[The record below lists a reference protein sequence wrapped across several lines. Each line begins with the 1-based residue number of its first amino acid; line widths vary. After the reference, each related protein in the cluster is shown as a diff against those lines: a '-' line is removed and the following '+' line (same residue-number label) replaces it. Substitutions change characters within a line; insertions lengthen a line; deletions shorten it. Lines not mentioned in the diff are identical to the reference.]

1 MKIIYLI
8 AGTYR
13 AAGMERVLANKAD
26 WLASRGYDVLIV
38 TTDQLGREP
47 AFRLDPSIRS
57 VDLDIN
63 YEENNGGRFLNKVL
77 HYPLKQW
84 RHRRRLSALLKAE
97 KADVVVSMFCNDAA
111 FLPFIKDGSRK
122 VLEIHFSR
130 FKRLQY
136 GRKGLWALADRFRSR
151 NDLRVVS
158 RFDRFVVLTQE
169 DRGYWEAEAALPNIC
184 VIPNA
189 RTFAPAVA
197 PEMPAAG
204 PGMSAANPAA
214 LAVGLG
220 APAAQPSA
228 TAVTPAP
235 SGSATSGGIV
245 LAAGRYNAQKAFDRL
260 IEIWKTVAP
269 QAPGWK
275 LRIAG
280 EGELRQALQ
289 QQIDA
294 AGLHNSVIL
303 GKAEGDIR
311 DFYAAADIYAL
322 TSLYEGLPMVLL
334 EAQSSGL
341 PIVAM
346 ACKCGPRDV
355 VTDGEDGFLV
365 PEGDNEAMADKLL
378 ELIND
383 PALRHRM
390 GAAALRASDRFDE
403 AAVMQRWTGLF
414 RCQ

>member
-13 AAGMERVLANKAD
+13 AAGMERVLANKAN
-26 WLASRGYDVLIV
+26 WLASHGYDVMVV
-38 TTDQLGREP
+38 TTDQRGREP

-57 VDLDIN
+57 VDLGIN
-63 YEENNGGRFLNKVL
+63 YEENNGGGFLNKVL
-77 HYPLKQW
+77 RYPFKQL
-84 RHRRRLSALLKAE
+84 RHRRLLTALLKAE

-169 DRGYWEAEAALPNIC
+169 DRGYWEADAALPNIC

-189 RTFAPAVA
+189 RTFAPAAVSSDSPDTA
-197 PEMPAAG
+197 S
-204 PGMSAANPAA
+204 SA
-214 LAVGLG
+214 
-220 APAAQPSA
+220 
-228 TAVTPAP
+228 
-235 SGSATSGGIV
+235 GIV

-260 IEIWKTVAP
+260 IEVWKTVAP
-269 QAPGWK
+269 KAPGWK

-280 EGELRQALQ
+280 DGELRQALQ
-289 QQIDA
+289 HQIDA
-294 AGLHNSVIL
+294 AGLHDSVIL

-311 DFYAAADIYAL
+311 ELYAAADIYAL

-365 PEGDNEAMADKLL
+365 PEGDNAAMADKLL

-403 AAVMQRWTGLF
+403 AAIMQRWTALF
-414 RCQ
+414 ADLTKVTGA

>member
-13 AAGMERVLANKAD
+13 AAGMERVLANKAG

-38 TTDQLGREP
+38 TTDQRGREP

-57 VDLDIN
+57 VDLGIN
-63 YEENNGGRFLNKVL
+63 YEENNGGGFLNKL
-77 HYPLKQW
+77 LRYPFKQL
-84 RHRRRLSALLKAE
+84 RHRSRLSALLKAE

-111 FLPFIKDGSRK
+111 FLPSIKDGSRK

-136 GRKGLWALADRFRSR
+136 GRRGFWALADRFRSR

-158 RFDRFVVLTQE
+158 RFDRFVVLTRE
-169 DRGYWEAEAALPNIC
+169 DRGYWEADAALPNIC

-189 RTFAPAVA
+189 RTFAPA
-197 PEMPAAG
+197 
-204 PGMSAANPAA
+204 
-214 LAVGLG
+214 
-220 APAAQPSA
+220 
-228 TAVTPAP
+228 AP
-235 SGSATSGGIV
+235 SGTATSSAGTV

-260 IEIWKTVAP
+260 IEVWKTVAP

-280 EGELRQALQ
+280 DGELRQALQ

-294 AGLHNSVIL
+294 AGLHDSVIL

-311 DFYAAADIYAL
+311 DLYASADIYAL

-334 EAQSSGL
+334 EAQASGL

-355 VTDGEDGFLV
+355 VTDGKDGFLV
-365 PEGDNEAMADKLL
+365 PEGDNAAMADRML

-390 GAAALRASDRFDE
+390 GAAALKASDRFDE
-403 AAVMQRWTGLF
+403 AAIMQRWTALF

>member
-13 AAGMERVLANKAD
+13 AAGMERVLANKAN
-26 WLASRGYDVLIV
+26 WLASRGYDVLVV
-38 TTDQLGREP
+38 TTDQRGREP

-63 YEENNGGRFLNKVL
+63 YEENNGGGFLNKVL
-77 HYPLKQW
+77 RYPFKQL

-111 FLPFIKDGSRK
+111 FLPSIKDGSRK

-169 DRGYWEAEAALPNIC
+169 DRGYWEADAALPNIC

-189 RTFAPAVA
+189 RTFAPAA
-197 PEMPAAG
+197 SSDSPDTAS
-204 PGMSAANPAA
+204 SA
-214 LAVGLG
+214 
-220 APAAQPSA
+220 
-228 TAVTPAP
+228 
-235 SGSATSGGIV
+235 GIV

-260 IEIWKTVAP
+260 IEVWKTVSP

-280 EGELRQALQ
+280 DGELRQALQ

-294 AGLHNSVIL
+294 AGLHDSVIL

-311 DFYAAADIYAL
+311 DLYAAADIYAL

-334 EAQSSGL
+334 EAQASGL

-365 PEGDNEAMADKLL
+365 PEGDNAAMADKLL

-403 AAVMQRWTGLF
+403 AAVMQRWTSLF

>member
-13 AAGMERVLANKAD
+13 AAGMERVLANKAN

-38 TTDQLGREP
+38 TTDQRGREP

-57 VDLDIN
+57 VDLGIN
-63 YEENNGGRFLNKVL
+63 YEENNGGGFLNKVL
-77 HYPLKQW
+77 RYPFKQL

-111 FLPFIKDGSRK
+111 FLPSIKDGSRK

-169 DRGYWEAEAALPNIC
+169 DRGYWEADVALPNIC

-189 RTFAPAVA
+189 RTFAPAAA
-197 PEMPAAG
+197 PEMPVA
-204 PGMSAANPAA
+204 SPAA
-214 LAVGLG
+214 PADGSG
-220 APAAQPSA
+220 MPAAQPSA
-228 TAVTPAP
+228 PAVSSDSPDTASSYGT
-235 SGSATSGGIV
+235 V

-260 IEIWKTVAP
+260 IDVWKTVAP

-280 EGELRQALQ
+280 DGELRQALQ
-289 QQIDA
+289 HQIDV
-294 AGLHNSVIL
+294 AGLHDSVIL

-311 DFYAAADIYAL
+311 DLYAAADIYAL

-334 EAQSSGL
+334 EAQASGL

-365 PEGDNEAMADKLL
+365 PEGDNAAMADKLL

-403 AAVMQRWTGLF
+403 AAVMQRWTALF

>member
-57 VDLDIN
+57 VDLGIN
-63 YEENNGGRFLNKVL
+63 YEENNGGGFLNKVL
-77 HYPLKQW
+77 RYPFKQW
-84 RHRRRLSALLKAE
+84 RHRRRLTALLKAE

-111 FLPFIKDGSRK
+111 FLPSIKDGSRK

-169 DRGYWEAEAALPNIC
+169 DRGYWEADAALPNIC

-189 RTFAPAVA
+189 RTFAPA
-197 PEMPAAG
+197 
-204 PGMSAANPAA
+204 
-214 LAVGLG
+214 
-220 APAAQPSA
+220 AQPSA
-228 TAVTPAP
+228 PAAP
-235 SGSATSGGIV
+235 SGTATSSAGTV

-260 IEIWKTVAP
+260 VEVWKTVAP

-280 EGELRQALQ
+280 DGELRQALQ
-289 QQIDA
+289 HQIDA
-294 AGLHNSVIL
+294 AGLHDSVIL

-311 DFYAAADIYAL
+311 ELYAGADIYAL

-334 EAQSSGL
+334 EAQASGL

-365 PEGDNEAMADKLL
+365 PEGANAAMAARLI
-378 ELIND
+378 ELIKD

-403 AAVMQRWTGLF
+403 DAVMQRWTALF
-414 RCQ
+414 DDLTKETTS

>member
-13 AAGMERVLANKAD
+13 AAGMERVLANKAN

-38 TTDQLGREP
+38 TTDQRGREP

-57 VDLDIN
+57 VDLGIN
-63 YEENNGGRFLNKVL
+63 YEENNGGGFLNKVL
-77 HYPLKQW
+77 HYPFKQW

-111 FLPFIKDGSRK
+111 FLPSIKDGSRK

-151 NDLRVVS
+151 NDLRVVL
-158 RFDRFVVLTQE
+158 RFDSFVVLTQE
-169 DRGYWEAEAALPNIC
+169 DRGYWEADAALPNIC

-189 RTFAPAVA
+189 RTFVPAVSSDSPDTA
-197 PEMPAAG
+197 SSAG
-204 PGMSAANPAA
+204 
-214 LAVGLG
+214 
-220 APAAQPSA
+220 
-228 TAVTPAP
+228 T
-235 SGSATSGGIV
+235 V

-260 IEIWKTVAP
+260 IEVWKTVAP
-269 QAPGWK
+269 KAPGWK

-280 EGELRQALQ
+280 DGELRQALQ
-289 QQIDA
+289 QQIDT
-294 AGLHNSVIL
+294 AGLHDSVIL

-311 DFYAAADIYAL
+311 DLYAAADIYAL

-334 EAQSSGL
+334 EAQASGL

-365 PEGDNEAMADKLL
+365 PEGDNAAMADKLL

-403 AAVMQRWTGLF
+403 AAVMQRWTALF